1 MNSARSL
8 VLNRW
13 ITICALALLV
23 LLVLLVPGVIKMVVV
38 SFLLAYIFD
47 PIVTAIELRGL
58 SRTASTVVFFLFVIS
73 IFWILFTLLAPVVY
87 NQIMA
92 LRSGAGSGKTSEVI
106 LRLQAVVRAK
116 LGFIGLGDV
125 NLQEK
130 IDQFTGYMSDT
141 MVDFVIHEGLSIVLY
156 AVTVPFLVFFFLKD
170 GRMMKKQFIGIVP
183 NRYFEFALDLVYKM
197 DVQLGNYLRSQF
209 TDAVVFGMLATIALW
224 LLGVKYFLFIGV
236 FAGLA
241 NLIPYVG
248 PIAGA
253 LPAVAVALFDTGDV
267 TLALQI
273 VLAFIILKLTDDM
286 LVQPLLVAKGVHLH
300 PLLVLLAIIIGGDLF
315 GMLGMLLAVP
325 ATGFV
330 KVVLQESIVTLKKY
344 RFTD

>member
-1 MNSARSL
+1 MNTARSL

-13 ITICALALLV
+13 LAISGFALLI
-23 LLVLLVPGVIKMVVV
+23 LLLLLVPGVVKMVVV
-38 SFLLAYIFD
+38 AFLLAYIFD
-47 PIVTAIELRGL
+47 PLVTAIEVRGL
-58 SRTASTVVFFLFVIS
+58 SRTASTVVFFLFVIA
-73 IFWILFTLLAPVVY
+73 IAWILFSILAPVVY
-87 NQIMA
+87 NQIQTM
-92 LRSGAGSGKTSEVI
+92 RSGAGSRQTSEVI

-116 LGFIGLGDV
+116 LGFVGLGEV
-125 NLQEK
+125 NLQDK
-130 IDQFTGYMSDT
+130 IEQFSSYLSDT
-141 MVDFVIHEGLSIVLY
+141 ILDFIIHEGLSMVLY
-156 AVTVPFLVFFFLKD
+156 AVTVPFLVFFLLKD
-170 GRMMKKQFIGIVP
+170 GREMKKMFIGVVP
-183 NRYFEFALDLVYKM
+183 NRYFEFSLDLLYKM
-197 DVQLGNYLRSQF
+197 DLQLGNYLRSQF
-209 TDAVVFGMLATIALW
+209 TDAVVFGVLATIALW

-253 LPAVAVALFDTGDV
+253 LPAVAVALFDAGDV

-273 VLAFIILKLTDDM
+273 VVAFIILKLTDDM
-286 LVQPLLVAKGVHLH
+286 LVQPLLVAKGVHMH
-300 PLLVLLAIIIGGDLF
+300 PLLVLLAIIIGGELF

>member
-1 MNSARSL
+1 VA
-8 VLNRW
+8 
-13 ITICALALLV
+13 
-23 LLVLLVPGVIKMVVV
+23 
-38 SFLLAYIFD
+38 FLLAYIFD
-47 PIVTAIELRGL
+47 PLVTAIEVRGL

-73 IFWILFTLLAPVVY
+73 IAWILFSILAPVVY
-87 NQIMA
+87 NHIQTM
-92 LRSGAGSGKTSEVI
+92 RSGAGSRQSSEVI
-106 LRLQAVVRAK
+106 LRLQAVVRTK
-116 LGFIGLGDV
+116 LGFIGLGAV

-130 IDQFTGYMSDT
+130 IEQFSSYLSDT
-141 MVDFVIHEGLSIVLY
+141 IMDFILREGLSIVLY
-156 AVTVPFLVFFFLKD
+156 AVTVPFIVFFLLKD
-170 GRMMKKQFIGIVP
+170 GREMKKMFISIVP
-183 NRYFEFALDLVYKM
+183 NRYFEFALDLLYKM
-197 DVQLGNYLRSQF
+197 DLQLGNYLRSQF
-209 TDAVVFGMLATIALW
+209 TDAVVFGVLATIALW

-253 LPAVAVALFDTGDV
+253 LPAVAVALFDAGDV

-286 LVQPLLVAKGVHLH
+286 LVQPLLVAKGVHMH
-300 PLLVLLAIIIGGDLF
+300 PLLVLLAIIIGGELF

-325 ATGFV
+325 ATGFA